1 MFTKRWIRITTMCTL
16 FLLALP
22 CLAQSSGYDRM
33 DGDVIKPSKREQ
45 PKRNFNLTKPTR
57 DSNAPVQRSGDAA
70 SGVTYTRTLSPI
82 SEDDRQESRAAKD
95 RKTPERFRQPVDT
108 HLSVPAAGDEAEK
121 AQDGAKADKAIETRE
136 AEDVVMEDVAAPA
149 AKPLP
154 LDENQLVF
162 CSKRLHEFHWDVD
175 CPMLKNV
182 KPTRLTYKV
191 AREARF
197 TECTACGAARL
208 ESAPTR

>member
-1 MFTKRWIRITTMCTL
+1 MFTKRWIWITTMCTL
-16 FLLALP
+16 FLMALP

-57 DSNAPVQRSGDAA
+57 DPNAPVQRSGDAA

-95 RKTPERFRQPVDT
+95 RKTPDRFRQPVDT
-108 HLSVPAAGDEAEK
+108 HQSVPATVDEAKK
-121 AQDGAKADKAIETRE
+121 AQDGATADKTIETRE
-136 AEDVVMEDVAAPA
+136 AEDVVVEDMPA

-191 AREARF
+191 AREARY
-197 TECTACGAARL
+197 TECTACGAVRL
-208 ESAPTR
+208 ESSPTR

>member
-95 RKTPERFRQPVDT
+95 RKTPERFRQPVGS

-182 KPTRLTYKV
+182 KPTRLTFKV
-191 AREARF
+191 AREARY